1 MNTVDVQKLKYKGF
15 SDEDI
20 KFIDSIC
27 QEYGLDVNDLHLH
40 KENNKIYY
48 SLDYRFFISLA
59 IKNGLKSVVV
69 TQDDNFINVKLE
81 REGFN
86 NFEYSLDKRTL
97 QKGNVS
103 SIMLNKTAI
112 SNALKIL
119 FADVFSKYNHFG
131 ILPRKD
137 RSKTEQFYQDYK
149 NNPSYTNKNVG
160 YTQKNSSATSNVNIK
175 SNVSQS
181 STTVKS
187 DISAIREK
195 INNLQSKY
203 NLDKETFYEIVK
215 DAKKVIFDDENAKID
230 NIADYNRLYNYLSKF
245 LEAELGEHV

>member
-1 MNTVDVQKLKYKGF
+1 MNAIDVQKLKYKGF

-27 QEYGLDVNDLHLH
+27 KEYGLDVNDLHLH
-40 KENNKIYY
+40 KEDNRIYY

-59 IKNGLKSVVV
+59 IKNGLKSIVV

-86 NFEYSLDKRTL
+86 NFEYSLDKRSL
-97 QKGNVS
+97 QKGNMS

-131 ILPRKD
+131 ILPRRERAKN
-137 RSKTEQFYQDYK
+137 EQFYQDYRGSQAHSNK
-149 NNPSYTNKNVG
+149 NAAYTNKSSSDSI
-160 YTQKNSSATSNVNIK
+160 KNNSTS
-175 SNVSQS
+175 SNVSA
-181 STTVKS
+181 KS
-187 DISAIREK
+187 DIASIREK
-195 INNLQSKY
+195 ISSLQSKY
-203 NLDKETFYEIVK
+203 NLDKDTFYAIVK
-215 DAKKVIFDDENAKID
+215 EAKKVIFDDENFKID
-230 NIADYNRLYNYLSKF
+230 NVADYNRLYNYLSRF
-245 LEAELGEHV
+245 LETELGEPV

>member
-1 MNTVDVQKLKYKGF
+1 MNSTDVHRLKLKGF

-20 KFIDSIC
+20 EFIDNIC
-27 QEYGLDVNDLHLH
+27 KEYDLNVSDLHLH
-40 KENNKIYY
+40 KENNRIYY

-59 IKNGLKSVVV
+59 IKNGLKSIVV

-97 QKGNVS
+97 QKGNIS

-131 ILPRKD
+131 ILPR
-137 RSKTEQFYQDYK
+137 REKTKSEQFYQDYK
-149 NNPSYTNKNVG
+149 NTPTYSNKNVSG
-160 YTQKNSSATSNVNIK
+160 LQKSSNDVVKNNPNNSNTSTKN
-175 SNVSQS
+175 
-181 STTVKS
+181 
-187 DISAIREK
+187 DISVMREK
-195 INNLQSKY
+195 ISSLQRKY
-203 NLDKETFYEIVK
+203 NLDKDTFYAIVK

-230 NIADYNRLYNYLSKF
+230 NLADYNRLYNYLSKF
-245 LEAELGEHV
+245 LETELGEPI